1 MEYKLLGKSGLR
13 VSELCVRIMTFEED
27 GKCVLKDTSK
37 EESKQY
43 LICLYRQV
51 EILLIL
57 LINTKWDEF

>member
-1 MEYKLLGKSGLR
+1 MCLKMENKLEGKIAVITG
-13 VSELCVRIMTFEED
+13 ED
-27 GKCVLKDTSK
+27 GKSFLKDTSK